1 MKQNNKKYFKLYI
14 FKNAIKKF
22 IIYYNRMCD
31 KHNEIL
37 KNYYVNNTEH
47 FKKYFKDYYEMNKDE
62 LKHYARCYYENNK
75 NKMIESRRARSNS
88 PVNIAKLNTI
98 SNRNYYKQK
107 QRYLMNKERLKELEV
122 IE

>member
-1 MKQNNKKYFKLYI
+1 M
-14 FKNAIKKF
+14 
-22 IIYYNRMCD
+22 IYYNRMSN

-37 KNYYVNNTEH
+37 KNYYINNTEH
-47 FKKYFKDYYEMNKDE
+47 FKIYFKDYYEINKDE

-75 NKMIESRRARSNS
+75 NKMIEARRARSNS